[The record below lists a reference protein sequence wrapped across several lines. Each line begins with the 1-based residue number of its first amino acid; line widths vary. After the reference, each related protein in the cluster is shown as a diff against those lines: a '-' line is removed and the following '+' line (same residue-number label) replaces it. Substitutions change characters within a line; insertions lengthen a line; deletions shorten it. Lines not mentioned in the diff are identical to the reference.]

1 MILLYLPACSP
12 DLNPIEKMRSEIR
25 AILRRLN
32 IRLPPL
38 LPLGIAGRPPDC
50 SGWFSAA
57 GIPRQF
63 PGLL

>member
-12 DLNPIEKMRSEIR
+12 DLNPIEKMRSEIG
-25 AILRRLN
+25 AFLRGLN

-38 LPLGIAGRPPDC
+38 LPLGIAGRPSD
-50 SGWFSAA
+50 SSDWFSAA